1 MIMTKPLRFGTAVS
15 AIAMIGVL
23 GGCASPGSNRAKSA
37 SIFGGKVDT
46 SNIGLATRASA
57 ALVAGDTAS
66 AISLAERAVEGSPND
81 AGFRAL
87 LGNIYFTSGRFASAE
102 SAYRG
107 SIALLSGQPAIVLK
121 LALVQIAQ
129 GKNDQALALLEAARG
144 VLDTSD
150 HGLALAL
157 AGQPNQAIEMLEPA
171 ARQPGADSRVR
182 QNLALA
188 YAFAGDWTA
197 ARMVAS
203 QDVPAEQLDARIQQW
218 MVLAKPAKASD
229 QVAALIGVTPAVDP
243 GQPVRLALKGTD
255 ERMAQLVPMTQPVA
269 EPSPEAAPVMA
280 AVEAPQPAPQPVE
293 IAAVAPQPAPAAEA
307 VFTPAAAPVPTSVA
321 TVHLAP
327 PKPVARAPRAA
338 PPVRNASAPMARPA
352 FRRAALPL
360 AKSINTVVQLAAYDS
375 RAYVA
380 DGWNRM
386 ARRYGALRS
395 YSPVVAQFNSPR
407 GLVYRLSVKGFAS
420 TSEAKGLCQSLRRSG
435 GACFVRSVA
444 GDAPVRIA
452 SR

>member
-1 MIMTKPLRFGTAVS
+1 MTKPLRFGTTLT
-15 AIAMIGVL
+15 AIAMISVVS
-23 GGCASPGSNRAKSA
+23 GCANPSSRTRSA

-46 SNIGLATRASA
+46 SNIGLATRAQA
-57 ALVAGDTAS
+57 ALLANDNAT
-66 AISLAERAVEGSPND
+66 AISLGERAVEASPKD

-102 SAYRG
+102 SAYRD
-107 SIALLSGQPAIVLK
+107 SISLLPGQPSIVLK

-129 GKNDQALALLEAARG
+129 GKRDEALALLEAARG
-144 VLDTSD
+144 ALDTSD

-157 AGQPNQAIEMLEPA
+157 AGRPNEAIVMLEPA
-171 ARQPGADSRVR
+171 AREAGADSRVR

-197 ARMVAS
+197 ARTVAS
-203 QDVPAEQLDARIQQW
+203 QDVPADQLDARIQHW

-243 GQPVRLALKGTD
+243 GQPVRLALKDTD
-255 ERMAQLVPMTQPVA
+255 ARMAALVPVTQPEPAPAMTPEVA
-269 EPSPEAAPVMA
+269 PE
-280 AVEAPQPAPQPVE
+280 PAPQPVE
-293 IAAVAPQPAPAAEA
+293 TAMAEPQPEP
-307 VFTPAAAPVPTSVA
+307 PAAPVVEYSAPPAPVA
-321 TVHLAP
+321 TVQLAP
-327 PKPVARAPRAA
+327 PKPAARAPRAA
-338 PPVRNASAPMARPA
+338 SARKASAPLARPA

-375 RAYVA
+375 RAYVG

-386 ARRYGALRS
+386 ARRHASLRA
-395 YSPVVAQFNSPR
+395 YSPVIAQFNSSR
-407 GLVYRLSVKGFAS
+407 GLVYRLSVRGFAS
-420 TSEAKGLCQSLRRSG
+420 PSEAKDLCQSLKRA
-435 GACFVRSVA
+435 GANCFVRSVA

>member
-1 MIMTKPLRFGTAVS
+1 MTKPLRFGTAIS
-15 AIAMIGVL
+15 AIAMIGVVT
-23 GGCASPGSNRAKSA
+23 GCASPGSNRAKSA

-46 SNIGLATRASA
+46 SNIGLATRAQA
-57 ALVAGDTAS
+57 AVLAGDNAS
-66 AISLAERAVEGSPND
+66 AISFAERAVEGSPND

-102 SAYRG
+102 SAYHD
-107 SIALLSGQPAIVLK
+107 SLSLISSQPAIVLK

-129 GKNDQALALLEAARG
+129 GKNDKALALLEAARG
-144 VLDTSD
+144 ALDASD

-157 AGQPNQAIEMLEPA
+157 AGQPNEAIAMLEPA

-197 ARMVAS
+197 ARTVAS
-203 QDVPAEQLDARIQQW
+203 QDVPADQLDARIQQW

-255 ERMAQLVPMTQPVA
+255 ERMAQLVPMTQPTA
-269 EPSPEAAPVMA
+269 DAAPEMA

-293 IAAVAPQPAPAAEA
+293 TAAAAPQPEPTPAPNYVA
-307 VFTPAAAPVPTSVA
+307 AAAPARVA
-321 TVHLAP
+321 VVQLAP

-338 PPVRNASAPMARPA
+338 PPVRQASNSTPRPA
-352 FRRAALPL
+352 FRRASLPL

-380 DGWNRM
+380 DGWSRM
-386 ARRYGALRS
+386 ARRYASLRG
-395 YSPVVAQFNSPR
+395 YSPVVAQFNSPK
-407 GLVYRLSVKGFAS
+407 GLVYRLSVKGFA
-420 TSEAKGLCQSLRRSG
+420 TPSEAKDLCQSLKRAG
-435 GACFVRSVA
+435 GKCFVRSVA

>member
-1 MIMTKPLRFGTAVS
+1 MTKPLRFGTALS

-23 GGCASPGSNRAKSA
+23 AGCASPGSNRAKSA
-37 SIFGGKVDT
+37 SIFGGKVDK
-46 SNIGLATRASA
+46 SNIGLATRAQA
-57 ALVAGDTAS
+57 ALLANDTAT

-87 LGNIYFTSGRFASAE
+87 LGNIYFASGRFASAE
-102 SAYRG
+102 SAYRD
-107 SIALLSGQPAIVLK
+107 SLSLISSQPTIVLR
-121 LALVQIAQ
+121 LILVEIAQ
-129 GKNDQALALLEAARG
+129 GKRGEALALLEATRG
-144 VLDTSD
+144 GLDASD

-157 AGQPNQAIEMLEPA
+157 AGQPNEAIAMLEPA
-171 ARQPGADSRVR
+171 ARMAGADSRVR

-197 ARMVAS
+197 ARTVAA
-203 QDVPAEQLDARIQQW
+203 QDVPADQLDARIQQW

-243 GQPVRLALKGTD
+243 GQPVRLALKNTD
-255 ERMAQLVPMTQPVA
+255 ARMAALVSITQPAV
-269 EPSPEAAPVMA
+269 EAAPEPAPVVA
-280 AVEAPQPAPQPVE
+280 AVEALEPAPQPVE
-293 IAAVAPQPAPAAEA
+293 AAMAAPLPEAAPAP
-307 VFTPAAAPVPTSVA
+307 VYIPAAAPASVA
-321 TVHLAP
+321 VVKLAP
-327 PKPVARAPRAA
+327 PAPATRAPRAVPA
-338 PPVRNASAPMARPA
+338 VRAASLTPRPA

-360 AKSINTVVQLAAYDS
+360 AQSINTVVQLAAYDS

-380 DGWNRM
+380 DGWSKL
-386 ARRYGALRS
+386 ARRYASLRG
-395 YSPVVAQFNSPR
+395 YSPVVARFNSSQ

-420 TSEAKGLCQSLRRSG
+420 PGEAKGLCQALKRSG
-435 GACFVRSVA
+435 ANCFVRSVA

>member
-46 SNIGLATRASA
+46 SNIGLATRAQA
-57 ALVAGDTAS
+57 ALLAGDNAN
-66 AISLAERAVEGSPND
+66 AITFAERAVEASPND

-102 SAYRG
+102 SAYRD
-107 SIALLSGQPAIVLK
+107 SLALLSSQPAIVLK
-121 LALVQIAQ
+121 LALVEIAQ
-129 GKNDQALALLEAARG
+129 GKNDQALALLNAARG

-171 ARQPGADSRVR
+171 AREPGADSRVR

-197 ARMVAS
+197 ARTVAA
-203 QDVPAEQLDARIQQW
+203 QDVPADQLDARIQQW

-269 EPSPEAAPVMA
+269 EAAPEAAPEVA
-280 AVEAPQPAPQPVE
+280 AVEAPQPVETAMVEPQPE
-293 IAAVAPQPAPAAEA
+293 PQAAAPAEYTAPPAPA
-307 VFTPAAAPVPTSVA
+307 V
-321 TVHLAP
+321 TVQLAP
-327 PKPVARAPRAA
+327 PKPPRAA
-338 PPVRNASAPMARPA
+338 PSFRAANL
-352 FRRAALPL
+352 RRAALPRL
-360 AKSINTVVQLAAYDS
+360 FAGKSNAVVQIAAYGS
-375 RAYVA
+375 RAYVT
-380 DGWNRM
+380 DGWNKL
-386 ARRYGALRS
+386 ARRHASLRS

-407 GLVYRLSVKGFAS
+407 GLVYRLSVKGFA
-420 TSEAKGLCQSLRRSG
+420 TPSEAKDLCQSLKRAG